1 MQQWGNSYW
10 GPYFPIVNML
20 SVRLILANEKIKN
33 IDSKAIDFVLA
44 LPQADLEED
53 IWMHHTIR
61 FQVDGQT
68 EVESDRYY
76 ILKLNKSLYCLK
88 QASFNCYKKLKAE
101 LADIGFNPSD
111 IDPYLYTGNEMII
124 LTYVDDFNIVGPS
137 MVDID
142 YFVKSMKSGSKTF
155 VLDDEV
161 DIDKFIGI
169 EITQLDENIYSKYIS
184 LI

>member
-1 MQQWGNSYW
+1 
-10 GPYFPIVNML
+10 
-20 SVRLILANEKIKN
+20 
-33 IDSKAIDFVLA
+33 
-44 LPQADLEED
+44 
-53 IWMHHTIR
+53 
-61 FQVDGQT
+61 
-68 EVESDRYY
+68 
-76 ILKLNKSLYCLK
+76 
-88 QASFNCYKKLKAE
+88 
-101 LADIGFNPSD
+101 
-111 IDPYLYTGNEMII
+111 MII

-142 YFVKSMKSGSKTF
+142 YFVKSIKSGSKTF